1 MVKFINILLI
11 LLVLLAC
18 KKKKFE
24 SDAYAFILGE
34 WEWELSIA
42 SWSTTTNTTGPDS
55 YYLDKIFVR
64 KGEISEYCR
73 LRFTNNG
80 KLTITTQEGEETMK
94 LKPHNV
100 IQIGDNRIVQFKS
113 NDGEIITFSY
123 SAELNRL
130 DTEYPFFS
138 FPAHPCNTGFL
149 ILTNSYEKN

>member
-34 WEWELSIA
+34 WEWKQSMIC
-42 SWSTTTNTTGPDS
+42 WGIDGTPS
-55 YYLDKIFVR
+55 YDKRKFFVQ
-64 KGEISEYCR
+64 KGEVSEYCQ

-100 IQIGDNRIVQFKS
+100 IQTGDNRIVQFKT
-113 NDGEIITFSY
+113 NDGAIITFSY
-123 SAELNRL
+123 SAELNQL
-130 DTEYPFFS
+130 DTEYSFFS
-138 FPAHPCNTGFL
+138 FPTHTCNTDFL
-149 ILTNSYEKN
+149 ILNSSYEKN

>member
-11 LLVLLAC
+11 LLVLFAC

-34 WEWELSIA
+34 WEWEQSMICWGA
-42 SWSTTTNTTGPDS
+42 DGTPS
-55 YYLDKIFVR
+55 YDNRKFFVQ
-64 KGEISEYCR
+64 KGEVSEYCR

-100 IQIGDNRIVQFKS
+100 IQTGDNRIVQFKS
-113 NDGEIITFSY
+113 NDGAIITFSY

-130 DTEYPFFS
+130 DTECSFFS
-138 FPAHPCNTGFL
+138 FPTHACNTSFL
-149 ILTNSYEKN
+149 ILNNSYEKN

>member
-34 WEWELSIA
+34 WEWKLSIA
-42 SWSTTTNTTGPDS
+42 SWSTITNTTGPGS

-80 KLTITTQEGEETMK
+80 KLTITTQEGEEIMK

-100 IQIGDNRIVQFKS
+100 IQIGNNRIVQFKT
-113 NDGEIITFSY
+113 NDGAIITFSY
-123 SAELNRL
+123 SAELNQL
-130 DTEYPFFS
+130 DTEYSFFS

-149 ILTNSYEKN
+149 ILNSSYEKN

>member
-1 MVKFINILLI
+1 MVKFINILLV

-34 WEWELSIA
+34 WEWEQSTV
-42 SWSTTTNTTGPDS
+42 SWSITASATESGAYSLN
-55 YYLDKIFVR
+55 KFFVK

-80 KLTITTQEGEETMK
+80 KLTITTQEGEKTMK

-100 IQIGDNRIVQFKS
+100 IQIGDNRIAQFKS
-113 NDGEIITFSY
+113 NEDEIITFSY

-130 DTEYPFFS
+130 DTEYSFFS
-138 FPAHPCNTGFL
+138 FPAHTCNTGFL

>member
-34 WEWELSIA
+34 WEWELSIV
-42 SWSTTTNTTGPDS
+42 SWDITGFSS
-55 YYLDKIFVR
+55 YSGQKVFVK

-100 IQIGDNRIVQFKS
+100 IQIGDNRIAQFKS
-113 NDGEIITFSY
+113 DDGKIITFSY

-138 FPAHPCNTGFL
+138 FPAHACNTGFL
-149 ILTNSYEKN
+149 ILNSSYEKN